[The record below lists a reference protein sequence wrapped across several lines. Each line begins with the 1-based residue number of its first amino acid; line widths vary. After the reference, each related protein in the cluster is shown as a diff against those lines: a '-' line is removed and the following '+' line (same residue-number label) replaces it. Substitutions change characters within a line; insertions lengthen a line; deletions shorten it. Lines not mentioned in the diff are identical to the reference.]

1 MVDTNINVQSPQVDA
16 PVSVEFGSLFEGL
29 KTTMDG
35 IIDDIRG
42 GSANALTGLMLGAM
56 FVIAGVYLFRR
67 V

>member
-1 MVDTNINVQSPQVDA
+1 
-16 PVSVEFGSLFEGL
+16 
-29 KTTMDG
+29 MDG